1 MAVLHDGVSEVYLGC
16 CKIFVKEF
24 FCGIVNGFC
33 NHGWDF
39 VVGFGFRCFSAGGL
53 GGGGLV
59 WFCTLV
65 LIAFLML
72 GGYNPLQFWDLLQVF
87 KLPKS

>member
-53 GGGGLV
+53 GGGV
-59 WFCTLV
+59 CVV
-65 LIAFLML
+65 LHTSIDSFLDV
-72 GGYNPLQFWDLLQVF
+72 GEV
-87 KLPKS
+87 